1 MLASFLSRILYI
13 IRDIFS
19 IGFAIFTCSISQKQ
33 SFNQILKT
41 ETESIAINHLSRI
54 LYTIRDVLR
63 TRQADPV
70 IHRAHAWFAV
80 AGSHKAS
87 VGDKNRHCIFRK
99 KARIAVER

>member
-19 IGFAIFTCSISQKQ
+19 IGFALFTRSISQKQ

-41 ETESIAINHLSRI
+41 ETESKAINHLSRI
-54 LYTIRDVLR
+54 LYIIRDVLR
-63 TRQADPV
+63 TRQADPL
-70 IHRAHAWFAV
+70 IHRAHALFAV
-80 AGSHKAS
+80 AGDHKAS
-87 VGDKNRHCIFRK
+87 VSDNNRDRIFRK